1 MTSMEPLCQTFVPCV
16 PDGPVPAVTGIDIV
30 ICTCNRASKLR
41 NLLRSFESVQIPS
54 GVRAQLIVVDNGST
68 DDTRDAVE
76 TAQRSLVIPVRY
88 LYDATRG
95 LARCRNLGIS
105 VAQGDIV
112 AFTDDDCVVCCDWVA
127 SIWGHFHREPG
138 LGMLGGRVEPANP
151 SAYPLTLRLSSA
163 QERLTSARQLLG
175 FIHGCNMAFR
185 REALERIGHFDTRF
199 GAGASLK
206 AADDT
211 DLVYRFYRLG
221 YPVEYAPDV
230 CVYHD
235 HGRLRVGDA
244 IAVANAYAVGNGA
257 LLTKHL
263 MSRDA
268 EVLELL
274 GSTLAGCFPY
284 FLRNGRTLS
293 LREAVGGINRLAHL
307 ILGAVRYAWVS
318 LQPAHGSTGRP

>member
-1 MTSMEPLCQTFVPCV
+1 MS
-16 PDGPVPAVTGIDIV
+16 PVAAVTGIDIV
-30 ICTCNRASKLR
+30 ICTYNRAAKLR

-68 DDTRDAVE
+68 DGTLNAVE

-88 LYDATRG
+88 LYDAKRG

-112 AFTDDDCVVCCDWVA
+112 AFTDDDCIVSCDWVA

-138 LGMLGGRVEPANP
+138 LGVLGGRVEPANP
-151 SAYPLTLRLSSA
+151 SAYPLTLRLGSA
-163 QERLTSARQLLG
+163 EERLTSARQLLG

-185 REALERIGHFDTRF
+185 REALERTGRFDTRF
-199 GAGASLK
+199 GCGGSLK
-206 AADDT
+206 AADDA

-221 YPVEYAPDV
+221 YPVAYTPDV

-263 MSRDA
+263 MVGDA
-268 EVLELL
+268 EALKLL
-274 GSTLAGCFPY
+274 RSTLAGCFPY
-284 FLRNGRTLS
+284 FLGNARTFSLS
-293 LREAVGGINRLAHL
+293 AAVSGINRLAHL

-318 LQPAHGSTGRP
+318 LRTAQGSTGRP